1 MNYEECLQY
10 ISEIPWTSRKVGLHR
25 IKALLEALGRPDK
38 DLKFIH
44 VAGTNG
50 KGSVCAMLDAI
61 LRAAGFRTGLFTS
74 PHLEKY
80 NERMKVDGK
89 DISDKEFAEV
99 ISKVR
104 TAADLLDR
112 KYAKS
117 KTVNDNKKKAAD
129 TGESKKEKEQR
140 NFDWE
145 SPSEF
150 EILTAAGLLW
160 FKEKK
165 CDIVILEVG
174 LGGEFDSTNVI
185 EDKELAIITPIGFDH
200 TAILG
205 NTLGEIASAKAGII
219 TKDCDVICS
228 RQSRE
233 GLIANDYP
241 LREVVKSKMEILNV
255 ISAKCMEMHAK
266 LHIPDTFGFKLISK
280 DIDGQVFKS
289 RYYDEPLR
297 LNFIGEYQLLNVLT
311 VLEAVKVLNKRG
323 RLNLIGTSNNKGKTG
338 KNLNKPGSGKAVKKN
353 IIISEKAVRKGLET
367 VTWAARFEVLNRNPV
382 FILDGAHNEH
392 GIDAAVDAL
401 RWLFGDK
408 KITYILGILSDKNI
422 DAMLLKLYSNAKNFI
437 TLTPESSRALAGEKL
452 AERLRGAGFT
462 AVNFDTPKEAVEYAL
477 GKASETDD
485 VICSLGSLY
494 LAGTIRECFTKDN
507 P

>member
-50 KGSVCAMLDAI
+50 KGSVCAMLDAV
-61 LRAAGFRTGLFTS
+61 LRAAGLRTGLFTS

-104 TAADLLDR
+104 TAADTLD
-112 KYAKS
+112 
-117 KTVNDNKKKAAD
+117 
-129 TGESKKEKEQR
+129 
-140 NFDWE
+140 E

-185 EDKELAIITPIGFDH
+185 ESKELAIITPIGFDH

-219 TKDCDVICS
+219 TKGCDVICS

-266 LHIPDTFGFKLISK
+266 LHVPDTFGFKLISK

-311 VLEAVKVLNKRG
+311 VLEAVKALNKRWKHQSDKSKDKQ
-323 RLNLIGTSNNKGKTG
+323 RNNKTSVQKWY
-338 KNLNKPGSGKAVKKN
+338 
-353 IIISEKAVRKGLET
+353 ISEKAVRKGLEN

-392 GIDAAVDAL
+392 GIEAAVDAL

-422 DAMLLKLYSNAKNFI
+422 DAMLLKLYSNAKEFI
-437 TLTPESSRALAGEKL
+437 TLTPESSRALAGKKL
-452 AERLRGAGFT
+452 AERLRGAGFS
-462 AVNFDTPKEAVEYAL
+462 AINFDTPKEAVEYAL
-477 GKASETDD
+477 NKSTGKDD

-494 LAGTIRECFTKDN
+494 LAGTIRECFIKDN

>member
-10 ISEIPWTSRKVGLHR
+10 ISEITWTSRKVGLHR
-25 IKALLEALGRPDK
+25 IKALLETLGRPDK

-61 LRAAGFRTGLFTS
+61 LRAAGLRTGLFTS

-104 TAADLLDR
+104 TAANTLD
-112 KYAKS
+112 
-117 KTVNDNKKKAAD
+117 
-129 TGESKKEKEQR
+129 
-140 NFDWE
+140 E

-150 EILTAAGLLW
+150 EVLTAAGLQW
-160 FKEKK
+160 FKKKK

-185 EDKELAIITPIGFDH
+185 EHKELAIITPIGFDH

-338 KNLNKPGSGKAVKKN
+338 KNLNKPGSGKAIKKN

-422 DAMLLKLYSNAKNFI
+422 DAMLLKLYSNAKSFI

>member
-1 MNYEECLQY
+1 MNYSECLQY

-38 DLKFIH
+38 DMKFIH

-50 KGSVCAMLDAI
+50 KGSVCAMLDAV
-61 LRAAGFRTGLFTS
+61 LRAAGLRTGLFTS

-99 ISKVR
+99 ITKVKKVSDTLSKQYV
-104 TAADLLDR
+104 
-112 KYAKS
+112 KS
-117 KTVNDNKKKAAD
+117 LKNLHIDGKDNNKNNNI
-129 TGESKKEKEQR
+129 E
-140 NFDWE
+140 WE

-150 EILTAAGLLW
+150 EVLTAAGLLW

-185 EDKELAIITPIGFDH
+185 DNKELAIITPIGFDH

-219 TKDCDVICS
+219 TKGCDVICS

-241 LREVVKSKMEILNV
+241 LREVVKQKMEILNV
-255 ISAKCMEMHAK
+255 ISAKCIEMRAK
-266 LHIPDTFGFKLISK
+266 LHVPDTFGFKLISK

-323 RLNLIGTSNNKGKTG
+323 RLNLIGTSNNKGKQG
-338 KNLNKPGSGKAVKKN
+338 KNLNKPGSGKTVKDN
-353 IIISEKAVRKGLET
+353 DIISEKAVRKGLET
-367 VTWAARFEVLNRNPV
+367 VTWAARFEVLNRDPI

-392 GIDAAVDAL
+392 GIDGAVDAL

-422 DAMLLKLYSNAKNFI
+422 DAMLLKLYSNAKDFI

-452 AERLRGAGFT
+452 AERLRGAGFS
-462 AVNFDTPKEAVEYAL
+462 AINFDTPKEAVEYAL
-477 GKASETDD
+477 GKASGKDD

-494 LAGTIRECFTKDN
+494 LAGTIRECFAKDN

>member
-50 KGSVCAMLDAI
+50 KGSVCAMLDAV
-61 LRAAGFRTGLFTS
+61 LRAAGLRTGLFTS

-104 TAADLLDR
+104 TAADTLD
-112 KYAKS
+112 
-117 KTVNDNKKKAAD
+117 
-129 TGESKKEKEQR
+129 
-140 NFDWE
+140 E

-185 EDKELAIITPIGFDH
+185 ESKELAIITPIGFDH

-219 TKDCDVICS
+219 TK
-228 RQSRE
+228 
-233 GLIANDYP
+233 G
-241 LREVVKSKMEILNV
+241 
-255 ISAKCMEMHAK
+255 
-266 LHIPDTFGFKLISK
+266 
-280 DIDGQVFKS
+280 
-289 RYYDEPLR
+289 
-297 LNFIGEYQLLNVLT
+297 
-311 VLEAVKVLNKRG
+311 
-323 RLNLIGTSNNKGKTG
+323 
-338 KNLNKPGSGKAVKKN
+338 
-353 IIISEKAVRKGLET
+353 
-367 VTWAARFEVLNRNPV
+367 
-382 FILDGAHNEH
+382 
-392 GIDAAVDAL
+392 
-401 RWLFGDK
+401 
-408 KITYILGILSDKNI
+408 
-422 DAMLLKLYSNAKNFI
+422 
-437 TLTPESSRALAGEKL
+437 
-452 AERLRGAGFT
+452 
-462 AVNFDTPKEAVEYAL
+462 
-477 GKASETDD
+477 
-485 VICSLGSLY
+485 
-494 LAGTIRECFTKDN
+494 
-507 P
+507 

>member
-1 MNYEECLQY
+1 MIKRTTIMDYTACLQY
-10 ISEIPWTSRKVGLHR
+10 IKEIPWTTRKVGLHR
-25 IKALLEALGRPDK
+25 IKALLKALGRPDK

-50 KGSVCAMLDAI
+50 KGSVCAMLDAV
-61 LRAAGFRTGLFTS
+61 LRAAGLRTGLFTS

-80 NERMKVDGK
+80 NERMKVNGK

-99 ISKVR
+99 ISKVKKVSDALSKNSDKTIR
-104 TAADLLDR
+104 I
-112 KYAKS
+112 KAKEG
-117 KTVNDNKKKAAD
+117 N
-129 TGESKKEKEQR
+129 SKKREIE
-140 NFDWE
+140 WE

-150 EILTAAGLLW
+150 EVLTAAGLLW

-185 EDKELAIITPIGFDH
+185 EDKELAIITPLGFDH

-205 NTLGEIASAKAGII
+205 NSLREIASAKAGII
-219 TKDCDVICS
+219 TKGCDVICS

-241 LREVVKSKMEILNV
+241 LREVVKQKMEILNV
-255 ISAKCMEMHAK
+255 ISSKCMGMHAK
-266 LHIPDTFGFKLISK
+266 LHVPDTLGFKLISK
-280 DIDGQVFKS
+280 DIDGQVFRS

-297 LNFIGEYQLLNVLT
+297 LNFIGEYQLLNALT
-311 VLEAVKVLNKRG
+311 VLEAVKVFN
-323 RLNLIGTSNNKGKTG
+323 
-338 KNLNKPGSGKAVKKN
+338 KKN
-353 IIISEKAVRKGLET
+353 KIISEKAVRKGLET
-367 VTWAARFEVLNRNPV
+367 VTWAARFEVLNRNPI

-422 DAMLLKLYSNAKNFI
+422 DAMLLKLYSNAKDFI

-452 AERLRGAGFT
+452 AERLRSAGFT
-462 AVNFDTPKEAVEYAL
+462 AVNFDSPKEAVKYAL
-477 GKASETDD
+477 GKSLGTDD

-494 LAGTIRECFTKDN
+494 LAGTIRECFN
-507 P
+507 QS

>member
-50 KGSVCAMLDAI
+50 KGSVCAMLDAV
-61 LRAAGFRTGLFTS
+61 LRAAGLRTGLFTS

-104 TAADLLDR
+104 TAANTLD
-112 KYAKS
+112 
-117 KTVNDNKKKAAD
+117 
-129 TGESKKEKEQR
+129 
-140 NFDWE
+140 E

-150 EILTAAGLLW
+150 EVLTAAGLQW
-160 FKEKK
+160 FKKKK

-185 EDKELAIITPIGFDH
+185 EHKELAIITPIGFDH

-289 RYYDEPLR
+289 GYYDEPLR

-311 VLEAVKVLNKRG
+311 VLEAVKVLNKK
-323 RLNLIGTSNNKGKTG
+323 NK
-338 KNLNKPGSGKAVKKN
+338 
-353 IIISEKAVRKGLET
+353 IISEKAVRKGLET

-452 AERLRGAGFT
+452 AEKLRGAGFT

>member
-1 MNYEECLQY
+1 MIKRTTIMDYTACLQY
-10 ISEIPWTSRKVGLHR
+10 IKEIPWTTRKVGLHR
-25 IKALLEALGRPDK
+25 IKALLKALGRPDK

-50 KGSVCAMLDAI
+50 KGSVCAMLDAV
-61 LRAAGFRTGLFTS
+61 LRAAGLRTGLFTS

-80 NERMKVDGK
+80 NERMKVNGK

-99 ISKVR
+99 ISKV
-104 TAADLLDR
+104 
-112 KYAKS
+112 
-117 KTVNDNKKKAAD
+117 KKVSDAL
-129 TGESKKEKEQR
+129 SKKHDKTLRIKGIEGKDSSKKR
-140 NFDWE
+140 NMEWE

-150 EILTAAGLLW
+150 EVLTAAGLLW

-205 NTLGEIASAKAGII
+205 NSLGEIASAKAGII
-219 TKDCDVICS
+219 TKGCDVICS

-241 LREVVKSKMEILNV
+241 LREVVKQKMEILNV
-255 ISAKCMEMHAK
+255 ISSKCMEMHAK
-266 LHIPDTFGFKLISK
+266 MHVPDTFGFKLISK
-280 DIDGQVFKS
+280 DIDGQVFRS

-297 LNFIGEYQLLNVLT
+297 LNFIGEYQLLNALT
-311 VLEAVKVLNKRG
+311 VLEAVKVLNKK
-323 RLNLIGTSNNKGKTG
+323 NK
-338 KNLNKPGSGKAVKKN
+338 
-353 IIISEKAVRKGLET
+353 IISEKAVRKGLET
-367 VTWAARFEVLNRNPV
+367 VTWAARFEVLNRNPI

-422 DAMLLKLYSNAKNFI
+422 DAMLLKLYSNAKDFI

-462 AVNFDTPKEAVEYAL
+462 AVNFDSPKEAVEYAL
-477 GKASETDD
+477 GKSSGTDD

-494 LAGTIRECFTKDN
+494 LAGTIRECFCQR
-507 P
+507 

>member
-61 LRAAGFRTGLFTS
+61 LRAAGLRTGLFTS

-104 TAADLLDR
+104 TAANTLD
-112 KYAKS
+112 
-117 KTVNDNKKKAAD
+117 
-129 TGESKKEKEQR
+129 
-140 NFDWE
+140 E

-150 EILTAAGLLW
+150 EVLTAAGLQW
-160 FKEKK
+160 FKKKK

-185 EDKELAIITPIGFDH
+185 EHKELAIITPIGFDH

-241 LREVVKSKMEILNV
+241 LREAVKSKMEILNV

-323 RLNLIGTSNNKGKTG
+323 RLNLIGTSNNKGKQG

-422 DAMLLKLYSNAKNFI
+422 DAMLLKLYSNAKSFI

>member
-1 MNYEECLQY
+1 MNYEECLQF

-61 LRAAGFRTGLFTS
+61 LRAAGLRTGLFTS

-104 TAADLLDR
+104 TAANTLD
-112 KYAKS
+112 
-117 KTVNDNKKKAAD
+117 
-129 TGESKKEKEQR
+129 
-140 NFDWE
+140 E

-150 EILTAAGLLW
+150 EVLTAAGLQW
-160 FKEKK
+160 FKKKK

-185 EDKELAIITPIGFDH
+185 EHKELAIITPIGFDH

-311 VLEAVKVLNKRG
+311 VLEAVKVLNK
-323 RLNLIGTSNNKGKTG
+323 
-338 KNLNKPGSGKAVKKN
+338 KN

-422 DAMLLKLYSNAKNFI
+422 DAMLLKLYSNAKSFI

>member
-38 DLKFIH
+38 DLKFID

-50 KGSVCAMLDAI
+50 KGSVCAMLDAV
-61 LRAAGFRTGLFTS
+61 LRAAGLRTGLFTS

-104 TAADLLDR
+104 TAANTLD
-112 KYAKS
+112 
-117 KTVNDNKKKAAD
+117 
-129 TGESKKEKEQR
+129 
-140 NFDWE
+140 E

-150 EILTAAGLLW
+150 EVLTAAGLQW
-160 FKEKK
+160 FKKKK

-185 EDKELAIITPIGFDH
+185 EHKELAIITPIGFDH

-323 RLNLIGTSNNKGKTG
+323 RLNLIGTSNNKGKQG
-338 KNLNKPGSGKAVKKN
+338 KNINKPGSGKAVKKN

-422 DAMLLKLYSNAKNFI
+422 DAMLLKLYSNAKSFI

>member
-61 LRAAGFRTGLFTS
+61 LRAAGLRTGLFTS

-89 DISDKEFAEV
+89 DISNKEFAEV
-99 ISKVR
+99 ISKIR
-104 TAADLLDR
+104 TAANTLD
-112 KYAKS
+112 
-117 KTVNDNKKKAAD
+117 
-129 TGESKKEKEQR
+129 
-140 NFDWE
+140 E

-150 EILTAAGLLW
+150 EVLTAAGLQW
-160 FKEKK
+160 FKKKK

-185 EDKELAIITPIGFDH
+185 EHKELAIITPIGFDH

-323 RLNLIGTSNNKGKTG
+323 RLNLIGTSNNKGKQG

-452 AERLRGAGFT
+452 AERLRDAGFT

>member
-50 KGSVCAMLDAI
+50 KGSVCAMLDAV
-61 LRAAGFRTGLFTS
+61 LRAAGLRTGLFTS

-104 TAADLLDR
+104 TAANTLD
-112 KYAKS
+112 
-117 KTVNDNKKKAAD
+117 
-129 TGESKKEKEQR
+129 
-140 NFDWE
+140 E

-150 EILTAAGLLW
+150 EVLTAAGLQW
-160 FKEKK
+160 FKKKK

-185 EDKELAIITPIGFDH
+185 EHKELAIITPIGFDH

-311 VLEAVKVLNKRG
+311 VLEAVKVLNKCG
-323 RLNLIGTSNNKGKTG
+323 RLNLIGTSNNKGKQG

-494 LAGTIRECFTKDN
+494 LAGNIRECFTKDN

>member
-1 MNYEECLQY
+1 MNYKECLQF

-38 DLKFIH
+38 DLKLIH

-61 LRAAGFRTGLFTS
+61 LRAAGLRTGLFTS

-104 TAADLLDR
+104 TAANTLD
-112 KYAKS
+112 
-117 KTVNDNKKKAAD
+117 
-129 TGESKKEKEQR
+129 
-140 NFDWE
+140 E

-150 EILTAAGLLW
+150 EVLTAAGLLW

-185 EDKELAIITPIGFDH
+185 EHKELAIITPIGFDH

-338 KNLNKPGSGKAVKKN
+338 KNLNKPGSGKTVKDN
-353 IIISEKAVRKGLET
+353 DIISEKAVRKGLET

-422 DAMLLKLYSNAKNFI
+422 DAMLLKLYSNAKSFI

>member
-1 MNYEECLQY
+1 MNYEECLHY

-25 IKALLEALGRPDK
+25 IKALLETLGRPDK

-104 TAADLLDR
+104 TAANTLD
-112 KYAKS
+112 
-117 KTVNDNKKKAAD
+117 
-129 TGESKKEKEQR
+129 
-140 NFDWE
+140 E

-150 EILTAAGLLW
+150 EVLTAAGLQW
-160 FKEKK
+160 FKKKK

-185 EDKELAIITPIGFDH
+185 EHKELAIITPIGFDH

-338 KNLNKPGSGKAVKKN
+338 KNLNKPGSGKTVKDN
-353 IIISEKAVRKGLET
+353 DIISEKAVRKGLET

-422 DAMLLKLYSNAKNFI
+422 DAMLLKLYSNAKSFI

>member
-1 MNYEECLQY
+1 MDYTACLQF
-10 ISEIPWTSRKVGLHR
+10 INEIPWTARKIGLHR

-50 KGSVCAMLDAI
+50 KGSVCAMLDAV

-74 PHLEKY
+74 PHLERY
-80 NERMKVDGK
+80 NERMKVNGK

-99 ISKVR
+99 ISKVKKVSD
-104 TAADLLDR
+104 TLSKEYD
-112 KYAKS
+112 KS
-117 KTVNDNKKKAAD
+117 LRLQDKKGKVKNKKSG
-129 TGESKKEKEQR
+129 TE
-140 NFDWE
+140 WE

-150 EILTAAGLLW
+150 EVLTAAGLLW

-185 EDKELAIITPIGFDH
+185 EEKELAIITPIGFDH

-205 NTLGEIASAKAGII
+205 NSLGEIASAKAGII
-219 TKDCDVICS
+219 TKGCDVICS

-233 GLIANDYP
+233 GLIANDY
-241 LREVVKSKMEILNV
+241 LLQEVVRQKMEILNV
-255 ISAKCMEMHAK
+255 ISSKCMEMKAR
-266 LHIPDTFGFKLISK
+266 LHVPDTFGFKLISK

-289 RYYDEPLR
+289 RYYNEPVR
-297 LNFIGEYQLLNVLT
+297 LNFIGEYQLLNALT
-311 VLEAVKVLNKRG
+311 VLEAVKVLNKRWEK
-323 RLNLIGTSNNKGKTG
+323 LFFISDNKLSNNKT
-338 KNLNKPGSGKAVKKN
+338 NKKKWC
-353 IIISEKAVRKGLET
+353 ISEKAVRKGLET
-367 VTWAARFEVLNRNPV
+367 VTWAARFEVLKRNPI

-422 DAMLLKLYSNAKNFI
+422 DAMLLKLYSNAKDFI
-437 TLTPESSRALAGEKL
+437 TLTPRSSRALAGEKL
-452 AERLRGAGFT
+452 AERLRGSGFI
-462 AVNFDTPKEAVEYAL
+462 AVNFDTPEEAVKYAL
-477 GKASETDD
+477 GKSYGTDD

-494 LAGTIRECFTKDN
+494 LAGNIRECFSKDN